1 MALENNDVL
10 ENLKEQLV
18 KLNQDMATLTNTRY
32 KLMGAIEVLEQ
43 IESSKVEVEPAEET
57 TEEIT
62 EEGEEQYE
70 FF

>member
-10 ENLKEQLV
+10 ENLKEQLA
-18 KLNQDMATLTNTRY
+18 KLNQDMTTLTNTRY

-43 IESSKVEVEPAEET
+43 IESSKVEVEP

-62 EEGEEQYE
+62 EEGEE
-70 FF
+70 

>member
-10 ENLKEQLV
+10 ENLKEQLT
-18 KLNQDMATLTNTRY
+18 KINADLTTLTNTRY

-43 IESSKVEVEPAEET
+43 IESSKVEVEP

-62 EEGEEQYE
+62 EEGEE
-70 FF
+70 

>member
-43 IESSKVEVEPAEET
+43 IESSKVEVEPTEET

-62 EEGEEQYE
+62 EEGEE
-70 FF
+70 

>member
-10 ENLKEQLV
+10 ENLKEQLT
-18 KLNQDMATLTNTRY
+18 KINADLTTLTNTRY

-43 IESSKVEVEPAEET
+43 IESSKVEVEPTEET

-62 EEGEEQYE
+62 EEGEE
-70 FF
+70 